1 MNTSYTFL
9 YYKASGMSN
18 FAKLVDI
25 TDYPDFLPDPE
36 RRDVSD
42 LSTNHEKFEKGVY
55 RLPEMSFGCFYSL
68 AAFDK
73 IADLQGTNTQYQIR
87 FGENGEY
94 GCWQWEGDVFVKPTG
109 GGFGDSR
116 RMQVTFYPN
125 TMFTKIDPTVVYI
138 TPIGDK
144 TVTGTGSIEV
154 NVVTVPDD
162 ATLTVQSSATEKAT
176 ASVSGKKVTVTGVAA
191 GTSVITITAA
201 KAGMT
206 SGTETFTVTVV

>member
-1 MNTSYTFL
+1 
-9 YYKASGMSN
+9 
-18 FAKLVDI
+18 
-25 TDYPDFLPDPE
+25 
-36 RRDVSD
+36 
-42 LSTNHEKFEKGVY
+42 
-55 RLPEMSFGCFYSL
+55 
-68 AAFDK
+68 
-73 IADLQGTNTQYQIR
+73 
-87 FGENGEY
+87 
-94 GCWQWEGDVFVKPTG
+94 
-109 GGFGDSR
+109 
-116 RMQVTFYPN
+116 
-125 TMFTKIDPTVVYI
+125 MFTKIDPTVVYI

-162 ATLTVQSSATEKAT
+162 ATLTVQSSATGKAE